1 MKLAKHTMGSCALAL
16 SLGCY
21 TYVPT
26 TLDVTPAGTH
36 IQALMSTEGQII
48 LRNRIGI
55 DDPLLKGELLEQSGE
70 TVLMSVR
77 SGSATDE
84 FGMRE
89 SMYQRVD
96 IPKSHILRV
105 DQRQMDAF
113 RTGSLIAA
121 AAGAGVFLVIQAT
134 GERNPGDVPNGGGGP
149 DERVASWILGVPF
162 SIR

>member
-26 TLDVTPAGTH
+26 TLDVTPVGTH
-36 IQALMSTEGQII
+36 IQAVMSTEGQII
-48 LRNRIGI
+48 LRDRIGI
-55 DDPLLKGELLEQSGE
+55 DDPILKGELLEQSGE

-77 SGSATDE
+77 SGSATNE
-84 FGMRE
+84 FGVRA

-105 DQRQMDAF
+105 DQRQMDSF

-121 AAGAGVFLVIQAT
+121 AAGTGVYIVIQAF
-134 GERNPGDVPNGGGGP
+134 GERNPGQIDNSGGGP
-149 DERVASWILGVPF
+149 DESISSWILRLPL
-162 SIR
+162 SMR